1 MTGKFR
7 EGNRFNYKTVAA
19 SQTTAS
25 ICLAGGFLNTLT
37 VVPAS
42 SGAGT
47 VTLLDGSTTLIVTPA
62 FAGGAE
68 TKPYSLHINAIADT
82 EFKITTGASVSVIV
96 SGYRPA

>member
-1 MTGKFR
+1 MGKFR

-42 SGAGT
+42 SGAGA
-47 VTLLDGSTTLIVTPA
+47 VSLLDGSTTLFTTPS

-68 TKPYSLHINAIADT
+68 TKPYTLHINAIADT
-82 EFKITTGASVSVIV
+82 EFKVTTGASVAVIV
-96 SGYRPA
+96 SGYRAPE